1 MTGTERLEEMLKEQQ
16 DTALLKVVDYLKNL
30 KDIDDN
36 IFLNEEKTLK
46 GLWDYIKSKAKK
58 QAINNVAI
66 IEKNTVYKWAFAYF
80 EKSNEELGIK
90 KEEPIQ
96 IPKTTYQKPK
106 VQETPQASQLTL
118 F

>member
-30 KDIDDN
+30 KDIDDS
-36 IFLNEEKTLK
+36 IFLNEEKSIK
-46 GLWDYIKSKAKK
+46 GMCDYTKSKAKPL
-58 QAINNVAI
+58 AVNNVAV
-66 IEKNTVYKWAFAYF
+66 IEEAVVYGWCRDYW

-106 VQETPQASQLTL
+106 VQETPQSSQLTL